1 MNAIS
6 TLCTPLVSKTQRDT
20 FGKDPTFGALRPT
33 REIPISRTISWYIIS
48 VLSSIEHLSISIHSW
63 KLGAAMLMRMAQIA
77 CKRMLCYPFSIPECM
92 LAPWNSPSPR
102 LSGSNLQMNSLLI
115 TIWHWMRPLETFTE
129 HNVVE
134 INTNFSGDLVFR
146 VSDSQNSQH
155 LRSATM
161 IEKFWDAGN
170 VNEQKIW

>member
-1 MNAIS
+1 
-6 TLCTPLVSKTQRDT
+6 
-20 FGKDPTFGALRPT
+20 
-33 REIPISRTISWYIIS
+33 
-48 VLSSIEHLSISIHSW
+48 
-63 KLGAAMLMRMAQIA
+63 
-77 CKRMLCYPFSIPECM
+77 
-92 LAPWNSPSPR
+92 
-102 LSGSNLQMNSLLI
+102 
-115 TIWHWMRPLETFTE
+115 MRPLETFTE